1 MFVPKMLLTLM
12 KPIGLVYLLW
22 EYKLTFLIKA
32 REIIALTYCVIT
44 KKPGKILVAYT
55 KNHPAYNLIA
65 HEPPPG
71 IVLVKLGSRLPKNF
85 LLNFLAAKID
95 ICYEDAPSP
104 MALRT
109 NQPMVKE
116 SECPYFDKKF
126 LTDPQVKKV
135 FVYSH
140 WAKSDAPDP
149 ENKIE
154 ILHPAPILKK
164 VRPKQETKQV
174 TIFMSGAASGRKG
187 ADILYQA
194 FENVESKFAGQYQL
208 SLILASNYKSYEEF
222 YPLNQECWERIQ
234 RFYKKCQTKNN
245 VYWGRV
251 YPPFLVDYVYDHSDI
266 YVLPARFDTCPF
278 SIFEAMASS
287 LPIIVTNIQAF
298 PELVSH
304 GENGFLIDVKNHDPQ
319 NPEYFQSLEYF
330 EYAVKQLEEY
340 LTQLIQEP
348 TLRLQMGKESRNRVE
363 KKFNLAYRKNRLK
376 TVFEEIKAAENL
388 RSRN

>member
-1 MFVPKMLLTLM
+1 MSVSRMLLTLM

-22 EYKLTFLIKA
+22 EYKLPFLIKI
-32 REIIALTYCVIT
+32 REIIALTYRVMT
-44 KKPGKILVAYT
+44 KKPGEILVAYT

-65 HEPPPG
+65 QDPPPG
-71 IVLVKLGSRLPKNF
+71 IVLVRLGSRLKNSF
-85 LLNFLAAKID
+85 WLNSLAAKID
-95 ICYEDAPSP
+95 ICYEDAPTP
-104 MALRT
+104 MSLRT

-126 LTDPQVKKV
+126 LTDPQVKKI

-149 ENKIE
+149 EAKIE

-164 VRPKQETKQV
+164 VKPKPESKQV

-194 FENVESKFAGQYQL
+194 FENVESKLASQYQL
-208 SLILASNYKSYEEF
+208 SLILASNYKSYEDF
-222 YPLNQECWERIQ
+222 YPLNPECFARIKT
-234 RFYKKCQTKNN
+234 FYKRCQTKKNI
-245 VYWGRV
+245 YWGRV
-251 YPPFLVDYVYDHSDI
+251 YPPGFVDYVYDHSDI

-304 GENGFLIDVKNHDPQ
+304 GKNGFLIDVNNHDP
-319 NPEYFQSLEYF
+319 EDRDYFQSQEYF
-330 EYAVKQLEEY
+330 KYAVKQLEDY
-340 LTQLIQEP
+340 LTQLILDP

-363 KKFNLAYRKNRLK
+363 KKFNLEYRKNRLK
-376 TVFEEIKAAENL
+376 AVFEEIKAAEDLHSQN
-388 RSRN
+388 